1 MIYINNEGT
10 LHQTLSSPCF
20 SNRERSKGAAL
31 LDHSLDN
38 LRPWGKF
45 HLGADLETSCL
56 VHSLGFEDA
65 EESIIA

>member
-20 SNRERSKGAAL
+20 SNRVRSKGAAL
-31 LDHSLDN
+31 RDHSLDN

-45 HLGADLETSCL
+45 HLGADLKSTYH
-56 VHSLGFEDA
+56 VHNLGFEGA